1 MLDQRELR
9 IVEARKAY
17 PVEAI
22 ALFES
27 RVQQKRGIGPT
38 PHIEDSAGP
47 GRLRN
52 QRVGSTRPLP
62 GQEFLQQAVPARDP
76 QLGAFHSYLVA
87 AWRAM
92 PTRMRSLIAS
102 WPDEM
107 KPLIGVAP
115 RRSLTSAQ
123 PVSPGRTCCRS
134 R

>member
-27 RVQQKRGIGPT
+27 RVEQKRGIGPT

-52 QRVGSTRPLP
+52 QRVGSARPLP
-62 GQEFLQQAVPARDP
+62 GQEFFQQAVPAHDP
-76 QLGAFHSYLVA
+76 ELGVLHSYLLP
-87 AWRAM
+87 AWREV
-92 PTRMRSLIAS
+92 PTRMRSPIAS

-107 KPLIGVAP
+107 KPLIA
-115 RRSLTSAQ
+115 
-123 PVSPGRTCCRS
+123 
-134 R
+134 